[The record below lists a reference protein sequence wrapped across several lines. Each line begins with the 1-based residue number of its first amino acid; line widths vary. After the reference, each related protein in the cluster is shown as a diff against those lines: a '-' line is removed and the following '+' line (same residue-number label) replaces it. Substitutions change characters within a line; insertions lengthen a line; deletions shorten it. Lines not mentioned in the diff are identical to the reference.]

1 MLSAHSG
8 IPLQKKDGTVAKKD
22 NAVPKET
29 TLLTM
34 IPNYLPMTLT
44 RLYPSPNRMPPP
56 LPFNPQH
63 LQPN

>member
-8 IPLQKKDGTVAKKD
+8 IQLQKKDGTVAEKD
-22 NAVPKET
+22 NAVLKKT

-34 IPNYLPMTLT
+34 IPNYLPMTST
-44 RLYPSPNRMPPP
+44 RLYLSSNRMSPP

>member
-8 IPLQKKDGTVAKKD
+8 IQLQKKDGTVEEKD
-22 NAVPKET
+22 NAVLKKT

-34 IPNYLPMTLT
+34 IPNYLPTTST
-44 RLYPSPNRMPPP
+44 RLYPSSNRMPPP

-63 LQPN
+63 LQGN

>member
-8 IPLQKKDGTVAKKD
+8 IQLQKKDGTVVEKD
-22 NAVPKET
+22 NAVPKKT

-34 IPNYLPMTLT
+34 IPNYLPTTST
-44 RLYPSPNRMPPP
+44 RLYPSSNRMLPL
-56 LPFNPQH
+56 LPFNPPH